1 MNGDQADRN
10 RRAENAAG
18 AMLLLLGLAMIAN
31 AFVVVRFTV
40 DDGSGMAKGFA
51 LIGCLVFMLPTFF
64 LCVSSGVVILVQD
77 SPAQLGRITGLV
89 GTAGVFTVVGFE
101 LWIRLTGGDWSM
113 TSIVGVL
120 TLTALIGLTV
130 FTVVLL
136 YRFDAPLAVDVPES
150 ESSNS

>member
-1 MNGDQADRN
+1 MDGDQVDRN

-64 LCVSSGVVILVQD
+64 LCVSAGVVILVQD

-101 LWIRLTGGDWSM
+101 LWIRLTGGDWSL
-113 TSIVGVL
+113 TSLVGAL
-120 TLTALIGLTV
+120 ALIALIGLAV

-136 YRFDAPLAVDVPES
+136 YRFDAPLAVDVQES
-150 ESSNS
+150 ENSNS